1 MRFIGK
7 VDGFVNDFNND
18 KLFQKQ
24 RIQVNYTADN
34 IGKTLSLG
42 TEDGLQISIP
52 FDEILKVINKESKK

>member
-7 VDGFVNDFNND
+7 VDGFVNDFNNG
-18 KLFQKQ
+18 KLFQKK